1 MTAVKW
7 YYPVYFFL
15 SGYVLEFM
23 KKRNLKINDDWKT
36 PQDLYN
42 SLDKEFHFD
51 FDPCPFKHDITLWNG
66 LEIDWG
72 KINFVNPPYS
82 RKLKEDLSEKP
93 IMNIRKIKLL

>member
-1 MTAVKW
+1 MVL
-7 YYPVYFFL
+7 YFFL

-51 FDPCPFKHDITLWNG
+51 FDPCPFKHDIDELPIP
-66 LEIDWG
+66 LFSSKLQEIS
-72 KINFVNPPYS
+72 NNVQTF
-82 RKLKEDLSEKP
+82 
-93 IMNIRKIKLL
+93 